1 MAAPKKFL
9 LKERRRAARIRGR
22 VPVALVLRRG
32 RQGEIVAKPSPGEI
46 IDISRYGIGL
56 AVEQIRVESA
66 HLFYSPQDNPL
77 YVLHVEVELPAVDAD
92 GEGRLV
98 SMPVR
103 PIRFDR
109 VLDEDNDPKLFHVG
123 VEFLLDPTDD
133 DVRLLCRLVEEQ
145 NKGKGWLQGVID
157 SFRPAAQ
164 K

>member
-9 LKERRRAARIRGR
+9 LKERRRAARIKGR

-32 RQGEIVAKPSPGEI
+32 RLGEMVATPSPGEI
-46 IDISRYGIGL
+46 IDISPYGAGL
-56 AVEQIRVESA
+56 SVEQIRVDSA

-77 YVLHVEVELPAVDAD
+77 FVLHVEVELPAGDED
-92 GEGRLV
+92 GTGRLV
-98 SMPVR
+98 SIPVR

-109 VLDEDNDPKLFHVG
+109 ILDEDNDPKLFHVG

-133 DVRLLCRLVEEQ
+133 DVRLLYRLVEEQ

-157 SFRPAAQ
+157 SFRSTAQ